1 MEITKGSDMSKVQIE
16 KTAKKFKLM
25 LVLCR
30 LAYLVAV
37 IWGMCAVAGANVNG
51 GEPSFAGPVALFAVA
66 LVVALVTK
74 FLIWWNHG

>member
-1 MEITKGSDMSKVQIE
+1 MAKVQVE

-30 LAYLVAV
+30 LAYVVAV
-37 IWGMCAVAGANVNG
+37 IWGMCAYAGAQVNG
-51 GEPSFAGPVALFAVA
+51 GEPSFVGPVVLFVVA
-66 LVVALVTK
+66 LLVSLVTK